1 MLTKLLKYEFKA
13 TARYFLPAIVA
24 LLAISVV
31 NRICFEISSNPAT
44 DMSMTTPTV
53 ISMMLYFAMLIAVGV
68 LALIITIK
76 RFHSSLLT
84 DEGYL
89 MMTLPV
95 SVDTHIITKII
106 TSGTWLIASG
116 AAAVVSILIMVMQK
130 GMFTDFFV
138 EFSKFEQELVAAAG
152 GHVWVFAALFIIIA
166 IANLISSLTSIY
178 MCIAIGHQLPK
189 HQLLAGVG
197 AYLAYSTLLQVILA
211 ICMYLSD
218 GTGIADWFFNLNG
231 LPAMYA
237 MTITLL
243 VITLA
248 LLALTYCVTRYLLK
262 RHLNLE

>member
-13 TARYFLPAIVA
+13 TARYFVPAIVA

-31 NRICFEISSNPAT
+31 NRICFALSNDPT
-44 DMSMTTPTV
+44 MNVTTPTV
-53 ISMMLYFAMLIAVGV
+53 ISMMLYVAILIAVGV

-95 SVDTHIITKII
+95 SVDTHIISKII
-106 TSGTWLIASG
+106 TSGVWLIASTL
-116 AAAVVSILIMVMQK
+116 AAVISILIMVMEK
-130 GMFTDFFV
+130 GMFNDFFV
-138 EFSKFEQELVAAAG
+138 SFSKFEQELFAAMG
-152 GHVWVFAALFIIIA
+152 GHVWVFVVLFIIIG
-166 IANLISSLTSIY
+166 IANLICSLTSIY

-197 AYLAYSTLLQVILA
+197 AYLAYSTVLQVILA
-211 ICMYLSD
+211 LMMYAS
-218 GTGIADWFFNLNG
+218 GSTGIADWFFNLEG

-237 MTITLL
+237 MTALLL

-248 LLALTYCVTRYLLK
+248 LLAFTYCMTRYLLK
-262 RHLNLE
+262 NHLNLE